1 MSAPSTGKPEFVM
14 TGVQRPGGGVR
25 LYASRSLKDLEFGHD
40 ASPGG
45 STALW
50 KIASKLDQML
60 IIDEDTWAH
69 AFARMFEIWENQD
82 RAKAL
87 DKAAMIE
94 AGRRQ
99 AHPEVRGPLQL
110 PGERDE

>member
-1 MSAPSTGKPEFVM
+1 MSAPSTGKPEFIM

-40 ASPGG
+40 ENRGG
-45 STALW
+45 ATALW
-50 KIASKLDQML
+50 QIAGKLDQML
-60 IIDEDTWAH
+60 IIDGDTWAH

-87 DKAAMIE
+87 ADG
-94 AGRRQ
+94 GRRPEIRV
-99 AHPEVRGPLQL
+99 PEVRGPLQL